1 MAKRR
6 AMVTDEGIVS
16 VDVPMA
22 IDSEEGIHTIEPEE
36 IVIPA
41 DKLPEMANEP
51 LGPVSIPVPE
61 PVPTPEPEEPIPE
74 PEPIPKETVHDVVVR
89 VMETASDDITS
100 GTLVEYT
107 DTRTWVFL
115 DIDGPT
121 VERAI
126 REARKVDPDVT
137 VARVISHVTGWAHD
151 SGRLYRTVTKLRA

>member
-6 AMVTDEGIVS
+6 TVITGDGMIVET
-16 VDVPMA
+16 PTPEPEPEP
-22 IDSEEGIHTIEPEE
+22 EEPIHTIEPEE
-36 IVIPA
+36 LITPA
-41 DKLPEMANEP
+41 DNIPEMASEP
-51 LGPVSIPVPE
+51 LGPVTPVPT
-61 PVPTPEPEEPIPE
+61 PTPEPEPAPA
-74 PEPIPKETVHDVVVR
+74 PQPTPKETVHEAVVR
-89 VMETASDDITS
+89 VMETASDDHSS

-107 DTRTWVFL
+107 DTRTWVFI

-137 VARVISHVTGWAHD
+137 VARVIAHVTGWAHD

>member
-6 AMVTDEGIVS
+6 TVITGDGMVVETPTPE
-16 VDVPMA
+16 PEPEP
-22 IDSEEGIHTIEPEE
+22 EEPIHTIEPEE
-36 IVIPA
+36 LITPA
-41 DKLPEMANEP
+41 DNIPEMASEP
-51 LGPVSIPVPE
+51 LGPVTPVPT
-61 PVPTPEPEEPIPE
+61 PTPEPEPAPA
-74 PEPIPKETVHDVVVR
+74 PQPTPKETVHEAVVR
-89 VMETASDDITS
+89 VMETASDDHSS

-107 DTRTWVFL
+107 DTRTWVFI

-137 VARVISHVTGWAHD
+137 VARVIAHVTGWAHD

>member
-6 AMVTDEGIVS
+6 TVITGDGMVVETPTPE
-16 VDVPMA
+16 PEP
-22 IDSEEGIHTIEPEE
+22 EEPIHTIEPEE
-36 IVIPA
+36 LITPA
-41 DKLPEMANEP
+41 DNIPEMASEP
-51 LGPVSIPVPE
+51 PGPVTPVPT
-61 PVPTPEPEEPIPE
+61 PTPEPEPAPA
-74 PEPIPKETVHDVVVR
+74 PQPTPKETVHEAVVR
-89 VMETASDDITS
+89 VMETASDDHSS

-107 DTRTWVFL
+107 DTRTWVFI

-137 VARVISHVTGWAHD
+137 VARVIAHVTGWAHD

>member
-6 AMVTDEGIVS
+6 TVITGDGMVVETPTPE
-16 VDVPMA
+16 PEP
-22 IDSEEGIHTIEPEE
+22 EEPLHTIEPEE
-36 IVIPA
+36 LIAPVDNI
-41 DKLPEMANEP
+41 PEMVSEP
-51 LGPVSIPVPE
+51 LGPVTPVPT
-61 PVPTPEPEEPIPE
+61 PTPEPEPAPA
-74 PEPIPKETVHDVVVR
+74 PQPTPKETVHEAVVR
-89 VMETASDDITS
+89 VMETASDDHSS

-107 DTRTWVFL
+107 DTRTWVFI

-137 VARVISHVTGWAHD
+137 VARVIAHVTGWAHD